1 MDNGTYLRQYGNLIV
16 SGRFGRKVCEYYDFA
31 QLVEIGVTKR
41 VGWKKGLLWYGR
53 SMTIAACNKIGWK
66 FLMIG
71 ETLEEFHLANI
82 LGTLVE
88 RDDCI
93 GLRTNEGDE
102 CVEERGGKIH

>member
-1 MDNGTYLRQYGNLIV
+1 MDSGKYLERYGNLIV
-16 SGRFGRKVCEYYDFA
+16 IGRIGQKVCEYYDFA
-31 QLVEIGVTKR
+31 QLVEIETTKR
-41 VGWKKGLLWYGR
+41 VDWRRNLLWCGR
-53 SMTIAACNKIGWK
+53 SMTIAACNKIGWR
-66 FLMIG
+66 LSMIG
-71 ETLEEFHLANI
+71 GTLEEFHLANI